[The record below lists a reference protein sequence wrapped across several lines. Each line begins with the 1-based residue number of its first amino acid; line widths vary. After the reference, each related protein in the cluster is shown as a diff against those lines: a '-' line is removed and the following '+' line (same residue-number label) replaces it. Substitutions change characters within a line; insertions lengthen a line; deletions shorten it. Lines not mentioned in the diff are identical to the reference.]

1 MNLDIVL
8 WTGGALFSLG
18 MFAVKVGFGLGY
30 GRSGKKIVIAV
41 LTVYAVL
48 FAVTAM
54 VAEKLIGIISPLLNR
69 GPYLHILMSIGL
81 IAWGFY
87 TLRDAGRMAEAGEGK
102 EAGMQALPSSLLLI
116 VPCPVCLTAI
126 AFSTWSALNVFKLS
140 PLLVGTGLGIAFVVL
155 VLVFL
160 ALARFG
166 KSEHPQASLGL
177 AMIAV
182 GLYFVASLVIPAK
195 IEAARAVYDSFSGI
209 GSSGNHADAA
219 GVLLL
224 FFIAILIGYF
234 SKQREGKK

>member
-18 MFAVKVGFGLGY
+18 MFAVKVGCGLGY
-30 GRSGKKIVIAV
+30 GRSGKKTVIAV

-54 VAEKLIGIISPLLNR
+54 VAEKLIGIISPILNH

-87 TLRDAGRMAEAGEGK
+87 TLRGAGRMAEAGKGT
-102 EAGMQALPSSLLLI
+102 GMQALPPSLLLI
-116 VPCPVCLTAI
+116 IPCPVCLTAI

-140 PLLVGTGLGIAFVVL
+140 PLLVGAGLGLAFAAL
-155 VLVFL
+155 ALVFL
-160 ALARFG
+160 TLARFG

-195 IEAARAVYDSFSGI
+195 IEAARAVYASFSGI
-209 GSSGNHADAA
+209 GSSGNHSDAA
-219 GVLLL
+219 GVLFL
-224 FFIAILIGYF
+224 FFIAILIGYL